1 MSIWG
6 NKFRLNIYL
15 LMFYY
20 QLLLCFSLNIWAFGP
35 DFLVTSIYKAARR
48 SIIAPI
54 SFFG

>member
-20 QLLLCFSLNIWAFGP
+20 LLLLCFSLNIWALGP

-48 SIIAPI
+48 SIFVLI
-54 SFFG
+54 SLFC